1 MSAGQKPETVKSQ
14 KHSFEQIRTKDD
26 DETPCEPAGGTSVLL
41 YHASAHK
48 GPDYRLPRCTRNA
61 QYFALVLCMTLF
73 GFSQKAQPPPPPAFL
88 PLLSP
93 PALPRGNVSPL
104 LVPAL
109 LLWTPPLQSP
119 KMPPQ
124 LPPPLPAKPDVW
136 TKVDGVDCLGKSAVS
151 MEHKKSEPCCSTAS
165 VRDCMD
171 KCVEIVRCT
180 AITVRRVPD
189 SGAYEC
195 FRKKII
201 DAGACFASA
210 SHDTNLFFFFLRFF
224 VGVCKA
230 RLWFFFFFLDFFI
243 IF

>member
-1 MSAGQKPETVKSQ
+1 
-14 KHSFEQIRTKDD
+14 
-26 DETPCEPAGGTSVLL
+26 
-41 YHASAHK
+41 
-48 GPDYRLPRCTRNA
+48 
-61 QYFALVLCMTLF
+61 
-73 GFSQKAQPPPPPAFL
+73 
-88 PLLSP
+88 
-93 PALPRGNVSPL
+93 
-104 LVPAL
+104 
-109 LLWTPPLQSP
+109 
-119 KMPPQ
+119 
-124 LPPPLPAKPDVW
+124 
-136 TKVDGVDCLGKSAVS
+136 

-230 RLWFFFFFLDFFI
+230 RLWFFFFFLDFFFFFLRTNG
-243 IF
+243 IFHAGQKESDSAMHRCRTR